1 MKDIGKPEY
10 ISFDE
15 FAANLSAVFV
25 RVVHD
30 QEVVVVERNGVA
42 AVLRRIGEAAPRQ
55 RQAKTQANYDA
66 FLSSAGAWKDLVD
79 TEKFIKENY
88 EQRNCSTRP
97 PIEL

>member
-1 MKDIGKPEY
+1 MGKPEH

-15 FAANLSAVFV
+15 FAANLSAVFEH
-25 RVVHD
+25 VVHD

-42 AVLRRIGEAAPRQ
+42 AEFRPAGETAPRQ
-55 RQAKTQANYDA
+55 RQAKTQADYEA
-66 FLSSAGAWKDLVD
+66 FLSTFGAWKDAD

-88 EQRNCSTRP
+88 EQRNRSTRP